1 MNTIQKRLEK
11 LRQQIEDHNYRYY
24 VLNEPSISDSEYDA
38 LFREL
43 QNLESEHP
51 EFIAPD
57 SPTQRVGAPPLEAFG
72 TIIHRVPMLSLEN
85 AMNKEE
91 LYAFDE
97 RVRKILNS
105 SKVNVMSNEAPRITS
120 LLLTSELKELYASKE
135 ITYVAEP
142 KLDGLAVE
150 LVYVDGKLTN
160 GSTRGDG
167 ITGEDIT
174 RNLRTVKSI
183 PLRLRFSLFDEK
195 EKGSPSVVE
204 VRGEI
209 FIEKKGFIQ
218 LNKTRLDRGEP
229 PFANPRNAAAGSLRQ
244 LDSSITAQRPLKFF
258 CYELGY
264 IEGKS
269 FDSHEEALQ
278 TLKSWGLPV
287 NPDIQVCQ
295 GIEKAT
301 KYYHELEEKR
311 ESLPYEIDG
320 VVIKVNSEAER
331 NKLGA
336 RSRSPRWAIAGKFK
350 AQQAT
355 TIVVDI
361 EASVGRTG
369 AITPVAHLEPV
380 NVGGVM
386 VSRATLHNQDE
397 IDRKDIRI
405 GDTVLIQRAGDV
417 IPEVIKVILDKRP
430 NGTQPY
436 RLPSTCPICGGDII
450 RPEDEAVARCQNIS
464 CPAQVKGRIE
474 HFASKRSMDIDG
486 LGYKLID
493 QLVDT
498 GLIHNVADLYSL
510 DVEKVSSLERMAEK
524 SASNLINA
532 IDSSRKTTLARF
544 IYGLGIR
551 NVGEHL
557 ATVLAS
563 EFKQLH
569 ALMNAELEQLQN
581 IDEVGPI
588 VAESIVKFFKSDDNI
603 NVIQQ
608 CLDSGIELE
617 PPPPDYSSQ
626 KLSGT
631 TFVFTGSLS
640 SFSRNEAK
648 MMVEAIGGH
657 ATNSVSKNTDY
668 LVAGPGAGSKLTKA
682 KELGTTI
689 LTEEEFL
696 KLIES

>member
-1 MNTIQKRLEK
+1 MSSVQKHIKK
-11 LRQQIEDHNYRYY
+11 LRIEIERHNYLYY
-24 VLNEPSISDSEYDA
+24 VQDNPEISDAEYDI

-51 EFIAPD
+51 EFITPD

-105 SKVNVMSNEAPRITS
+105 GE
-120 LLLTSELKELYASKE
+120 E

-174 RNLRTVKSI
+174 QNLRTVKSI
-183 PLRLRFSLFDEK
+183 PLRLRFPLFDEK

-218 LNKTRLDRGEP
+218 LNKTRLDRGES
-229 PFANPRNAAAGSLRQ
+229 PFANSRNASAGSLRQ

-287 NPDIQVCQ
+287 NPNIQVCQ
-295 GIEKAT
+295 GIEKAA

-311 ESLPYEIDG
+311 DSLPYEIDG

-355 TIVVDI
+355 TIVIDI
-361 EASVGRTG
+361 ETSVGRTG

-380 NVGGVM
+380 NIGGVM

-417 IPEVIKVILDKRP
+417 IPEVIKVILEKRP

-474 HFASKRSMDIDG
+474 HFASKRAMDIDG
-486 LGYKLID
+486 LGSKLIH
-493 QLVDT
+493 QLVDI

-563 EFKQLH
+563 EFKQLK

-588 VAESIVKFFKSDDNI
+588 VAESIVKFFKNDDNN

-608 CLDSGIELE
+608 CLDGGIELE

-648 MMVEAIGGH
+648 MMVEAIGGR

-668 LVAGPGAGSKLTKA
+668 LVAGPGAGAKLTKA
-682 KELGTTI
+682 KESGTTI
-689 LTEEEFL
+689 LTEKEFL

>member
-1 MNTIQKRLEK
+1 MNTIQKRLEELK
-11 LRQQIEDHNYRYY
+11 LQIEDHNYRYY

-57 SPTQRVGAPPLEAFG
+57 SPTQRVGAPPLETFG
-72 TIIHRVPMLSLEN
+72 TVTHRIPMLSLEN
-85 AMNKEE
+85 AMNREE

-105 SKVNVMSNEAPRITS
+105 SE
-120 LLLTSELKELYASKE
+120 E

-174 RNLRTVKSI
+174 RNLKTVKSI
-183 PLRLRFSLFDEK
+183 PLRLRFSLIDVI

-287 NPDIQVCQ
+287 NPNIQVCQ

-311 ESLPYEIDG
+311 DSLPYEIDG

-369 AITPVAHLEPV
+369 AVTPVAYLEPV

-532 IDSSRKTTLARF
+532 IDSSRKTTLAKF

-563 EFKQLH
+563 EFKQLK

-588 VAESIVKFFKSDDNI
+588 VAESIVKFFKNDDNN

-640 SFSRNEAK
+640 SFSRDEAK
-648 MMVEAIGGH
+648 MMVEAIGGR

-668 LVAGPGAGSKLTKA
+668 LVAGPGAGAKLTKA

-696 KLIES
+696 NLIES

>member
-105 SKVNVMSNEAPRITS
+105 SE
-120 LLLTSELKELYASKE
+120 E

-183 PLRLRFSLFDEK
+183 PLRLRFPFFDEK
-195 EKGSPSVVE
+195 EKRSPSVVE

-369 AITPVAHLEPV
+369 AVTPVAYLEPV

-532 IDSSRKTTLARF
+532 IDSSRKTTLVRF

-588 VAESIVKFFKSDDNI
+588 VAESIVKFFKSDDNN

-682 KELGTTI
+682 KELRITI